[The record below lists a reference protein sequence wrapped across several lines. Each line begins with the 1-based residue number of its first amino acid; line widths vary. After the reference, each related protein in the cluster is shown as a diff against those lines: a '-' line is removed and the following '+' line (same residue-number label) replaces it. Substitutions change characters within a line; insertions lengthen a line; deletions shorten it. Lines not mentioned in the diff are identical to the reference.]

1 MADKSVVQLEIQS
14 LLDGSGFDE
23 AKEQLKKLGVNL
35 EKTGNDG
42 EVSLSK
48 IDKEVKKTGNSFVEL
63 GAKIAVAYAAV
74 TKFIKAS
81 LDQAKADAQLRQAIK
96 NNTDARSREG
106 KTVGDLTKE
115 YKDFA
120 TAQQAATGIGD
131 EITQQLQTL
140 IVSFGTAPRLVNR
153 VTAALQDM
161 AAATGQ
167 DASMMARAW
176 GRLQE
181 APEEALGA
189 LSRVGIKIRK
199 EQLDGMDVEKQ
210 RIFVLEQLEQKF
222 RGQAKVMA
230 EASGGV
236 AQAEA
241 AFGDFLETIGNVI
254 IDGLGPFIKAFSSI
268 LGFFNSLNPAMSSM
282 IVAVGGLTTAFLA
295 FSGVVSLS
303 PVGWI
308 LTAGAALS
316 GLVSMITNAE
326 KKTYDLEK
334 ANEQAGKAIS
344 EAVASSDVINK
355 TDRLISQLSMLK
367 QGTKEYEAVMQDIIS
382 TNPELA
388 KSGTSVK
395 DSYEQIKIAVDN
407 LKIAQRQHRAEQLR
421 NAIQTARYAAQVVG
435 GSTGGGFTL
444 QGTPDETSL
453 NYYSLLR
460 ESGLSAA
467 DALTKLNE
475 ALAEGRRLTL
485 RTQAGYSAQAQQNIT
500 DMQITPVS
508 LGGEAI
514 NSTAIEGMYIARR
527 TPVVLPSDGSS
538 PGSSGGSAEVKAAI
552 DLWQLRIDL
561 MTDEFEKK
569 KEILA
574 KQYNEEAN
582 KIRDN
587 LGEGATAQQ
596 ALADLSAKYIKERGD
611 LEREEERRLSE
622 ERVRAYNEA
631 LSMMQQG
638 LSLGTSIIKKD
649 WRSAIGETLSMIPGV
664 GQTLSGVFGTAVDF
678 FGELFGSRS
687 KTEAE
692 KLGDWLEAAVQK
704 FDKSFTRS
712 ETYSKLFGDL
722 DLETINAEI
731 ASTTDSLNKNLEKLG
746 LGVATSR
753 TEFKDFYDLIKND
766 DFNFGGFLGHL
777 KTITNQYGLATYNPG
792 ASGETGDPIDPRS
805 EEEIAAFNAEQIRKR
820 EEATRQYVLEYFKQ
834 VYGDN
839 AETMMR
845 YLGVIDEAGN
855 LKSNKIIK
863 DIMGRFRDNRQA
875 LLDIAEQT
883 ATWYKQLEDS
893 QIKKGLA
900 KTNDELDRINKKF
913 EIGEITKEEMV
924 KRSSEEIDNAI
935 RYLETL
941 EPTQEVL
948 DAITDLTL
956 QRIRLQKELNEE
968 SAVGLDIEDEKL
980 RKLLQQ
986 REELERNIAAGYVRE
1001 GTSDTVS
1008 QQAAILRQ
1016 IIARAKEIGLSRDDY
1031 FQYEEALA
1039 NLMSGFAGS
1048 SYTGKTGFGYTP
1060 GVEDFVGN
1068 MPIGSSAFQ
1077 TSMNTARASRSSTSN
1092 ITTNTQNVTI
1102 NGQAMV
1108 PNQEFV
1114 DGLRVLTKR
1123 VYGKDIIK

>member
-35 EKTGNDG
+35 EKTGKDG
-42 EVSLSK
+42 ELSLSK
-48 IDKEVKKTGNSFVEL
+48 IDNEVKKTGNSFVEM
-63 GAKIAVAYAAV
+63 GAKVAVAYAAV

-96 NNTDARSREG
+96 NNTDARAREG

-161 AAATGQ
+161 SAATGQ

-222 RGQAKVMA
+222 RGQAKAMA
-230 EASGGV
+230 DASGGV

-282 IVAVGGLTTAFLA
+282 IVAVGGLTTAFIA

-485 RTQAGYSAQAQQNIT
+485 RTHAGYSAQAQQNIT

-527 TPVVLPSDGSS
+527 TPVILPSDGFS

-561 MTDEFEKK
+561 MTDEYEKK

-582 KIRDN
+582 KIRAN

-622 ERVRAYNEA
+622 ERIRAYNEA
-631 LSMMQQG
+631 LSLMQNG
-638 LSLGTSIIKKD
+638 LSIGTSLIKKD
-649 WRSAIGETLSMIPGV
+649 WKSAIGETLSMIPGV

-704 FDKSFTRS
+704 FDQSFTRS

-722 DLETINAEI
+722 DLSAIEAEI
-731 ASTTDSLNKNLEKLG
+731 DSISTALDESLTKIG
-746 LGVATSR
+746 LGAGTTRDQFKQYYDIIKGADYRAINWANYTATSKNWE
-753 TEFKDFYDLIKND
+753 TVGYGGQMGWKEKKLNIFDTKHIDLRWLTQND
-766 DFNFGGFLGHL
+766 Y
-777 KTITNQYGLATYNPG
+777 TALAG
-792 ASGETGDPIDPRS
+792 
-805 EEEIAAFNAEQIRKR
+805 QIR
-820 EEATRQYVLEYFKQ
+820 ELFSDMYGEYA
-834 VYGDN
+834 D
-839 AETMMR
+839 EMMR
-845 YLGVIDEAGN
+845 GFGLSGTDTQIWLKWIGGVKNN
-855 LKSNKIIK
+855 LSGIN
-863 DIMGRFRDNRQA
+863 DQFVS
-875 LLDIAEQT
+875 IAENT
-883 ATWYKQLEDS
+883 ATWYDKLEESQL
-893 QIKKGLA
+893 KKGLA
-900 KTNDELDRINKKF
+900 STKDELDRINKKY
-913 EIGEITKEEMV
+913 EIGQITQEEMV
-924 KRSSEEIDNAI
+924 KKSSEQIDNALE
-935 RYLETL
+935 YLRAL

-948 DAITDLTL
+948 DAIDDLLL
-956 QRIRLQKELNEE
+956 QQINLQKQLNDE
-968 SAVGLDIEDEKL
+968 SEKGLDIEDEKL
-980 RKLLQQ
+980 RNLLAQ
-986 REELERNIAAGYVRE
+986 REELERNITAGYVRE

-1016 IIARAKEIGLSRDDY
+1016 IIARAKELGLSRDDY

-1068 MPIGSSAFQ
+1068 MPIGSREFQ